1 MINKLKS
8 LKDHQG
14 FMKYFKNMYNSDGTM
29 VKLTYSS
36 MLHNFGCKHTVE
48 LEEGIRKCMVIV
60 TRPRM
65 LVDIERKN
73 K

>member
-14 FMKYFKNMYNSDGTM
+14 FMKYFKNTSNANRTM

-36 MLHNFGCKHTVE
+36 KLSAFGWKHTVE
-48 LEEGIRKCMVIV
+48 SEEEIGKMYEWYL
-60 TRPRM
+60 TKY
-65 LVDIERKN
+65 RKN
-73 K
+73 NV

>member
-1 MINKLKS
+1 MLNKLKS

-14 FMKYFKNMYNSDGTM
+14 FMKYFKNTSNANGTM

-36 MLHNFGCKHTVE
+36 KLHVFECKHTVE
-48 LEEGIRKCMVIV
+48 LEERIGKMYEWY
-60 TRPRM
+60 
-65 LVDIERKN
+65 LENN